1 MVRNTQFY
9 HHILV
14 IGILNQNTVCT
25 RCTLSPKRSPSF
37 VNIIIKIRAYGN
49 FDMIKEVMF
58 NQSEDFNTCPKTGV
72 CDRVVGGGGRR
83 SSRIFSTYP
92 YQGISHLVTVLK
104 KE

>member
-1 MVRNTQFY
+1 
-9 HHILV
+9 
-14 IGILNQNTVCT
+14 
-25 RCTLSPKRSPSF
+25 
-37 VNIIIKIRAYGN
+37 
-49 FDMIKEVMF
+49 MIKEVMF

-83 SSRIFSTYP
+83 NSRIFSTYL